1 MIAIHIFF
9 AYDVMVV
16 EPAGMLKR
24 VSTLV
29 TALLMAAGSA
39 AFAAAPGALLK
50 GLPAGARASL
60 APMFTANAIGQTGLN
75 GQLKATP
82 QALIDQLRASLT
94 KAGYSEQPIRTTIG
108 AWGFSATWAPPSGTT
123 VDGTPS
129 GQTAVLVTQATA
141 LSPDTLNL
149 NIRFEGIAASTS
161 AASAQPSQQPSGL
174 SLPRGLF

>member
-1 MIAIHIFF
+1 
-9 AYDVMVV
+9 
-16 EPAGMLKR
+16 
-24 VSTLV
+24 
-29 TALLMAAGSA
+29 
-39 AFAAAPGALLK
+39 
-50 GLPAGARASL
+50 
-60 APMFTANAIGQTGLN
+60 MFTANAIGQTGLN

-149 NIRFEGIAASTS
+149 NIRFEGIAARTS